1 MVDVSEISKLS
12 PEELGKV
19 QSVISLFRLLGLT
32 DEDISL
38 LPQVLKNWPKVVE
51 VINGH
56 SEDLERIKGLVTAN
70 KGQDELE
77 KIADDTPDNI
87 RSAFGFGSR
96 TENVRFDGGGSK

>member
-19 QSVISLFRLLGLT
+19 QSVISLFHLLGLS

-56 SEDLERIKGLVTAN
+56 SEDLERLKGLVTAN
-70 KGQDELE
+70 KGQDELD
-77 KIADDTPDNI
+77 KIADTPDNI